1 MNDHLTSAVVNHVL
15 SACEFTTQVR
25 FSELSFDGDQL
36 GYKIA
41 ISTDFEDRLD
51 GEELS
56 EPESLIF
63 NVPLTT
69 PHVFILV
76 TDGAQERM
84 ARIVANLEQYERQGR
99 HLTGDSF
106 IALDND
112 SYLLDHG
119 KVGAVFLP
127 VSDSFYLD
135 RLQPTLGVDGRCLH
149 FLYVVFLNEVES
161 HLLHENGRDALF
173 EKWVEHGRGITSMD
187 DGLESVDD

>member
-1 MNDHLTSAVVNHVL
+1 MNDLTSAVVNHVF

-25 FSELSFDGDQL
+25 FSELRFDGDQF
-36 GYKIA
+36 GYTIA
-41 ISTDFEDRLD
+41 ISTDFEDRLE

-63 NVPLTT
+63 NVPFAT
-69 PHVFILV
+69 PHVFILI
-76 TDGAQERM
+76 TDGAQERV

-112 SYLLDHG
+112 SYLLEHD
-119 KVGAVFLP
+119 KVGALFLP

-135 RLQPTLGVDGRCLH
+135 RLQPTLNVGGRSLH
-149 FLYVVFLNEVES
+149 FLYVVFLNELES
-161 HLLHENGRDALF
+161 HLLHEKGRDALF
-173 EKWVEHGRGITSMD
+173 EKWLEHGRGITSID
-187 DGLESVDD
+187 DGLESV